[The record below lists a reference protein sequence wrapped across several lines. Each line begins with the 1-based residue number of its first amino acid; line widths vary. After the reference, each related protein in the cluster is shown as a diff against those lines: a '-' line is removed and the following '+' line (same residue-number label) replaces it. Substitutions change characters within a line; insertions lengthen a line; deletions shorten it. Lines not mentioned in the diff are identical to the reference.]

1 MTLPQLLTAL
11 VPILSVFLL
20 LVLFRL
26 PARQAMPFS
35 LLLSALSAYLVWQV
49 PWQQISAAALEGL
62 IIALTIIWIVFGAIF
77 LLKVL
82 QHTGAVLTIKHGF
95 ARISPDKRVQ
105 LIIIAWLFGSFLEGA
120 AGFGTPAAIAAPLL
134 VALGFTPLSA
144 VVLALVADSSAVSFG
159 AVGTPAI
166 VGIGQGAAN
175 IDYSQVKHIA
185 LTAIGIDIIVAALLP
200 LILVMLY
207 CRFFSDAPSWRSGF
221 AMAPFALFS
230 ALAFTLPAYGVVW
243 LLGPEFPSVLGAMAG
258 LAIVCPLA
266 QKGFLLPKPE
276 NTTISTTSNT
286 DTPSLSLVRA
296 WLPYVLVAALLVLT
310 RIPSLPFKAILQ
322 SVQFEWTH
330 ILGSAISVNVMPL
343 YLPGSVFVVTAL
355 FALRLQG
362 GTMSHFR
369 LALQNSASMLLPSV
383 IALGAAVPMV
393 RIFLHSDVNDA
404 ALPAMPM
411 ALAESVALHLSDF
424 WLLIAP
430 LVGALG
436 AFIAGS
442 ATFSNLM
449 FASFQQALAAEAG
462 LDMQLV
468 LALQMLGANGG
479 NMIAVVNV
487 VAAASVV
494 GLHGKEGDIIRY
506 TLIPMLYYCLA
517 ASLVAWLIFI

>member
-1 MTLPQLLTAL
+1 MTLPQLFTAL
-11 VPILSVFLL
+11 VPILSVFIL

-26 PARQAMPFS
+26 PAKQAMPFS
-35 LLLSALSAYLVWQV
+35 LLVTSLSAYFIWQV
-49 PWQQISAAALEGL
+49 PLGHITAATLEGL
-62 IIALTIIWIVFGAIF
+62 VIALTIVWIVFGAIF

-82 QHTGAVLTIKHGF
+82 QQTGAIHTIKHGF
-95 ARISPDKRVQ
+95 AGISPDKRVQ

-175 IDYSQVKHIA
+175 IDYAEVKHIA
-185 LTAIGIDIIVAALLP
+185 LTAIGIDIIAAALLP
-200 LILVMLY
+200 LIMVVLY
-207 CRFFSDAPSWRSGF
+207 CRFFSDSPSWRAGF
-221 AMAPFALFS
+221 VMAPFTVFS
-230 ALAFTLPAYGVVW
+230 ALAFTLPAYGVAW

-266 QKGFLLPKPE
+266 RKGFLLPKSEASTAPLAE
-276 NTTISTTSNT
+276 ETHVTT
-286 DTPSLSLVRA
+286 LSLLRA
-296 WLPYVLVAALLVLT
+296 WLPYVLVATLLVLT
-310 RIPSLPFKAILQ
+310 RIPALPFKDILQ
-322 SVQFEWTH
+322 SVNLEWDQ

-355 FALRLQG
+355 
-362 GTMSHFR
+362 
-369 LALQNSASMLLPSV
+369 LALWLQNGKTVQLRVALSNSVSMLLPSL
-383 IALGAAVPMV
+383 IALSAAVPMV
-393 RIFLHSDVNDA
+393 RIFLHSDVNNA

-411 ALAESVALHLSDF
+411 ALAETVAIHLSDL
-424 WLLIAP
+424 WLFIAP

-462 LDMQLV
+462 LEMQLV

-517 ASLVAWLIFI
+517 ASLIAWLIFI

>member
-1 MTLPQLLTAL
+1 MTLPQLFTAL
-11 VPILSVFLL
+11 VPIFSVFVL
-20 LVLFRL
+20 LVLLRL
-26 PARQAMPFS
+26 PAKQAMPFS
-35 LLLSALSAYLVWQV
+35 LLVTFLSAYFIWQV
-49 PWQQISAAALEGL
+49 PLGHITAATLEGL
-62 IIALTIIWIVFGAIF
+62 VIALTIVWIVFGAIF

-82 QHTGAVLTIKHGF
+82 QQTGAINVIKHGF
-95 ARISPDKRVQ
+95 AGISPDKRVQ

-134 VALGFTPLSA
+134 VALGFTPLGA

-175 IDYSQVKHIA
+175 IEYADVKQVA
-185 LTAIGIDIIVAALLP
+185 LTAIGIDIIAAALLP
-200 LILVMLY
+200 LIMVVLY
-207 CRFFSDAPSWRSGF
+207 SRFFSDSPSWRAGLV
-221 AMAPFALFS
+221 MAPFAVFS
-230 ALAFTLPAYGVVW
+230 ALAFTLPAYSVAW

-266 QKGFLLPKPE
+266 RKGFLLPKSE
-276 NTTISTTSNT
+276 ASTTPQAE
-286 DTPSLSLVRA
+286 DTHVPSLSLLRA
-296 WLPYVLVAALLVLT
+296 WLPYVLVATLLVLT
-310 RIPSLPFKAILQ
+310 RIPALPFKAMLQ
-322 SVQFEWTH
+322 SVNFEWDQ

-355 FALRLQG
+355 
-362 GTMSHFR
+362 
-369 LALQNSASMLLPSV
+369 LALWLQKGKAAQLRMALNNSISMLIPSL
-383 IALGAAVPMV
+383 IALSAAVPMV
-393 RIFLHSDVNDA
+393 RIFLHSDVNNA
-404 ALPAMPM
+404 ALPSMPM
-411 ALAESVALHLSDF
+411 ALAETVAIHLSVL
-424 WLLIAP
+424 WLFIAP

-506 TLIPMLYYCLA
+506 TLVPMLYYCLA
-517 ASLVAWLIFI
+517 ASLIAWLIFI